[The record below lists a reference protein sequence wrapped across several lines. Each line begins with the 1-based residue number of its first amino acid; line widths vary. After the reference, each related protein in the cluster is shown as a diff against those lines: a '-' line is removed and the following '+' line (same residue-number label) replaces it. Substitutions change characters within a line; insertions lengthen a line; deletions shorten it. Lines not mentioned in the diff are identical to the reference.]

1 MNTNEMLSTIFSKNR
16 AEENPDDLWGK
27 FVLPL
32 HYKSYNL
39 LSFEKGNRII
49 GGRGSGKTTYLKY
62 HCYQTQLSTSRQN
75 IKHEDL
81 HKVGIYWRP
90 DNNFTQVINQNY
102 LGEKWKSIFD
112 TYLSLSLLKE
122 LSEFIK
128 YFINS
133 NFPDEDTK
141 QKLKT
146 ALLPPAFAE
155 LLNYKGDDLTYLKL
169 SSVCHSLLKIKLAV
183 WLNMPYSEQ
192 PIILP
197 GKAILEYIIDHL
209 KEQGFFVDSTF
220 HIFIDEFENL
230 RFEQQSIINT
240 WMKHGK
246 APLLFSVAY
255 KKFSNISDNT
265 IGQEK
270 LQNRDDYRIIDIIED
285 VYAKEDKSF
294 KVLAAEIIALKL
306 QTYLSLEGKLID
318 DIAVSSFDDIDT
330 RLTTKYQNHILSL
343 VKTIFPGKSYDEIA
357 KDILEDDILH
367 KRLITNISQALKEKV
382 SSINANYFV
391 NVSEPSASV
400 TNASLLFRKG
410 TDPDNLLTKFQNALQ
425 GDTDPSYKEQ
435 IGNTLVG
442 SILHIYSSYSTRICP
457 IYAGFD
463 AFANMARNNLRHFL
477 ELCHQSFIELEI
489 EQKNAI
495 NKDILPIIP
504 VHLQSKAAKTCSII
518 ELERISELGEY
529 GQSLQRVAYRLGKIF
544 ELKQSVKSQS
554 EPEAIH
560 FSIKKQSI
568 QELGEEIVLLI
579 QQAEL
584 WNILLSYDATKNK
597 SIHDISTKEWMLTP
611 MLAPY
616 FNISHRKIRKLEFT
630 EDEIKII
637 FIKND
642 DEFEVFFKELT
653 RKWISKTIESK
664 SEQSLFGEGL

>member
-1 MNTNEMLSTIFSKNR
+1 MLSTIFSKNR

-39 LSFEKGNRII
+39 LTFEKGNRII

-62 HCYQTQLSTSRQN
+62 HCYQTQLSHSRQN
-75 IKHEDL
+75 IRYEDL

-90 DNNFTQVINQNY
+90 DNYFTQIINQNY
-102 LGEKWKSIFD
+102 LGEQWKSIFD

-122 LSEFIK
+122 FSEFIN
-128 YFINS
+128 YFTNS
-133 NFPDEDTK
+133 TFPDENTK

-146 ALLPPAFAE
+146 VLLPPDLAE
-155 LLNYKGDDLTYLKL
+155 LLNYKSDDLTYLKL
-169 SSVCHSLLKIKLAV
+169 SSVCHSLLKIKLAA
-183 WLNMPYSEQ
+183 WLNMPYSQ
-192 PIILP
+192 PPVILP
-197 GKAILEYIIDHL
+197 GKVILEYVIEHL
-209 KEQGFFVDSTF
+209 QEQKIFVDSTF

-230 RFEQQSIINT
+230 RLEQQPVINT

-246 APLLFSVAY
+246 APLLFSVAF
-255 KKFSNISDNT
+255 KKFSIISDDT

-306 QTYLSLEGKLID
+306 QTYLSLPEKLLDEGM
-318 DIAVSSFDDIDT
+318 VSSFENIDT
-330 RLTTKYQNHILSL
+330 RLTPKYQTHILSL
-343 VKTIFPGKSYDEIA
+343 VKTIFPSKSYDEIA
-357 KDILEDDILH
+357 KDILEDATLH
-367 KRLITNISQALKEKV
+367 KRLLSNISQALKEKN
-382 SSINANYFV
+382 SSIKADGFV
-391 NVSEPSASV
+391 NLSEPSASV

-410 TDPDNLLTKFQNALQ
+410 TDPDTLLTKFQNTLK
-425 GDTDPSYKEQ
+425 GDIDAAYKEQ

-442 SILHIYSSYSTRICP
+442 SILHIYASYSMRICP

-495 NKDILPIIP
+495 SKDCLPVVSID
-504 VHLQSKAAKTCSII
+504 LQAKAAKACSVM
-518 ELERISELGEY
+518 ELQRISELGEF
-529 GQSLQRVAYRLGKIF
+529 GQSLQRIAFRLGKIF

-579 QQAEL
+579 QQSEL

-597 SIHDISTKEWMLTP
+597 SINDISTKEWMLTP

-630 EDEIKII
+630 EDEIRII
-637 FIKND
+637 FLKND
-642 DEFEVFFKELT
+642 DEFEAFFKELT
-653 RKWISKTIESK
+653 RKWIAKTIES
-664 SEQSLFGEGL
+664 SNGQSLFGEEL